1 MDLFKANKAM
11 RKRKFDTSK
20 SETELVNTSIH
31 LAVLENNIKDLSKS
45 LKENIS
51 DINARNQDKSTPI
64 DLAISSGNFQAVTM
78 ILDTDKVDMNICNR
92 EGLTPLHQVIKNIE
106 KFLSEE
112 ILSETIIEI
121 TKKIIAKVEK
131 LDSQDRRGNTLIN
144 YVAQKAKA
152 NKPTTKIYTQ
162 IGKLLLS
169 HDKNVS
175 ETVVIKNNMGKT
187 PLDYLS
193 RNGNL
198 ILRDATYMCRSSA
211 EINKTIS
218 EIIADTELAIK
229 KSSQLEKADA

>member
-1 MDLFKANKAM
+1 M

-20 SETELVNTSIH
+20 SETALVNTKIH
-31 LAVLENNIKDLSKS
+31 VAILENNINDLSKS
-45 LKENIS
+45 LKESLS
-51 DINARNQDKSTPI
+51 DINARNQNKSTPI
-64 DLAISSGNFQAVTM
+64 DLAISASNFQAVRM
-78 ILDTDKVDMNICNR
+78 LIDTDKVDMEICNR

-106 KFLSEE
+106 KFLSEG
-112 ILSETIIEI
+112 IASETIIEI
-121 TKKIIAKVEK
+121 TKKIISKVNK

-152 NKPTTKIYTQ
+152 NKPTTKTYTQ

-211 EINKTIS
+211 EMNQTIS
-218 EIIADTELAIK
+218 DIIADTEQAIK
-229 KSSQLEKADA
+229 RSSQLEKAEA

>member
-1 MDLFKANKAM
+1 M
-11 RKRKFDTSK
+11 RRRNFDTSK
-20 SETELVNTSIH
+20 SEATLVNTNIH
-31 LAVLENNIKDLSKS
+31 IAILANNISDLSKS

-51 DINARNQDKSTPI
+51 DINARNQNKSTPI
-64 DLAISSGNFQAVTM
+64 DLAISTGNFQAVRM
-78 ILDTDKVDMNICNR
+78 LIDTDKVDMEICNR

-106 KFLSEE
+106 KFLSEGITSE
-112 ILSETIIEI
+112 IIIEI
-121 TKKIIAKVEK
+121 TKKIISKVNK

-152 NKPTTKIYTQ
+152 NKPTTKTYTQ
-162 IGKLLLS
+162 IGRLLLL

-175 ETVVIKNNMGKT
+175 KTVEIKNNMGKT

-211 EINKTIS
+211 EIDKTIS
-218 EIIADTELAIK
+218 DIISDTEQAIK
-229 KSSQLEKADA
+229 RNAQLEKADA